1 MITTI
6 DRIGSDLTSQGGG
19 LARDPVLAP
28 VSDPRLQPNPSS
40 GISPSGGGLSFRDA
54 LTAAADERSLHISEH
69 ALKRVEQRQIPLAE
83 DQLDRLSSA
92 LDQLSQRGSRQ
103 SLVMLD
109 QYAYV
114 VNAPSRTVVTAV
126 DSNQSKDK
134 VFTQIDSV
142 VIA

>member
-6 DRIGSDLTSQGGG
+6 DPIGSDLTSQSGG
-19 LARDPVLAP
+19 LVRDPLLTP
-28 VSDPRLQPNPSS
+28 SSNPQLQPGSETPS
-40 GISPSGGGLSFRDA
+40 SGGGLSFRDA
-54 LTAAADERSLHISEH
+54 LTAAAEEHSLHLSEH
-69 ALKRVEQRQIPLAE
+69 ALKRVEQRQIPLAG

-92 LDQLSQRGSRQ
+92 LDQLGQRGSQQ

-109 QYAYV
+109 RYAYV

-126 DSNQSKDK
+126 DPGQSKER

>member
-1 MITTI
+1 MIQTI
-6 DRIGSDLTSQGGG
+6 DRIGSDLTTQGGV
-19 LARDPVLAP
+19 LLPDQVLAP
-28 VSDPRLQPNPSS
+28 SSNPPVQPGSGDP
-40 GISPSGGGLSFRDA
+40 PSGGGVSFRDA
-54 LTAAADERSLHISEH
+54 LAAAADERSLHISEH

-83 DQLDRLSSA
+83 GQLDRLSSA

-126 DSNQSKDK
+126 DPSQSKDK

>member
-1 MITTI
+1 VISTI

-19 LARDPVLAP
+19 LLRDPVLT
-28 VSDPRLQPNPSS
+28 PSS
-40 GISPSGGGLSFRDA
+40 NPQLQQDPGISSSGGGQSFRDT
-54 LTAAADERSLHISEH
+54 LTAAADERSLHLSEH
-69 ALKRVEQRQIPLAE
+69 ALKRVEQRQIPLAGE
-83 DQLDRLSSA
+83 QLDRLSSA

>member
-1 MITTI
+1 VIQTI
-6 DRIGSDLTSQGGG
+6 DRIGPDPARTGLIGGS
-19 LARDPVLAP
+19 LAP
-28 VSDPRLQPNPSS
+28 DPSPPRQPDSEAS
-40 GISPSGGGLSFRDA
+40 LTTESFRSA
-54 LTAAADERSLHISEH
+54 LTTAADERSLSISEH
-69 ALKRVEQRQIPLAE
+69 AFKRLEQRQIPLADE
-83 DQLDRLSSA
+83 QLDRLSKA
-92 LDQLSQRGSRQ
+92 MDTLSQRGSRQ

-126 DSNQSKDK
+126 DPEQSKER

>member
-1 MITTI
+1 VITTI

-19 LARDPVLAP
+19 LVRDPVLTP
-28 VSDPRLQPNPSS
+28 SSDPRFQPGS

-54 LTAAADERSLHISEH
+54 LSAAADERSLHISEH
-69 ALKRVEQRQIPLAE
+69 AMKRVEQRQIPLAGE
-83 DQLDRLSSA
+83 QLDRLSGA